1 LLSHR
6 ALFLLPLAALLFA
19 AAATA
24 LELPARL
31 AARRLVVAESL
42 PDGATLGRIRL
53 LGMLALPT
61 LEIGSARL
69 AELSALAWDDDD
81 GVLYAL
87 SDKGWLFHLKPELE
101 RDNILSGITLLSA
114 VPLFDPR
121 RGRPMRS
128 WLADAEGMDIVNGR
142 NRRRGDAELVIS
154 FEHTPRIYRYRP
166 DGSTIGAHTLPPALA
181 EAKAYRGLNK
191 MLEAVCVDARL
202 GVLTTPEQP
211 LVDDNDDTTRL
222 FDLTGKSWRYP
233 VTGDY
238 RITAL
243 ECLGDGRLLVL
254 ERDFGILSNAASL
267 KLVTLPPQPGNATL
281 VPLPVATLD
290 AAEGHQT
297 DNFEG
302 LTRHQGNRFFMI
314 SDDNNNFVQ
323 RTLLLYFELLPTP
336 VTPAHR

>member
-1 LLSHR
+1 LPRR

-19 AAATA
+19 SVAAA
-24 LELPARL
+24 LELPTRL
-31 AARRLVVAESL
+31 SARRVAVSDSS
-42 PDGATLGRIRL
+42 PDGAILGRIRL
-53 LGMLALPT
+53 LGMLELPT
-61 LEIGSARL
+61 LEIGNARM

-87 SDKGWLFHLKPELE
+87 SDKGWLFHLKPEFE
-101 RDNILSGITLLSA
+101 RNNILSGITLLSA

-142 NRRRGDAELVIS
+142 NGRRGDTELAIS

-166 DGSTIGAHTLPPALA
+166 DGSAIGVYALPPALA
-181 EAKAYRGLNK
+181 DAKAYRGSNK

-211 LVDDNDDTTRL
+211 LADDNGGTTRL

-238 RITAL
+238 RITAI

-267 KLVTLPPQPGNATL
+267 RLVTLPLQPGSATL
-281 VPLPVATLD
+281 APLTLATLD
-290 AAEGHQT
+290 AGEGHQT

-302 LTRHQGNRFFMI
+302 LARHQGNRFFMV

-323 RTLLLYFELLPTP
+323 RTLLLYFELLPAP
-336 VTPAHR
+336 ATPARP